1 MTGRILH
8 GGDEVLR
15 GVFWDLGQIGSE
27 DGPKYSEPVRRRL
40 AAKVL
45 EGRAHEPLV
54 FRLCHLVR
62 AAAFAGEDGES
73 GWLEY
78 FCDPE
83 AGSAG
88 RAAGWFRTRL
98 PVEEPGAAGGAP
110 AVTAATGH
118 VALRYP
124 DRTPPV
130 TVSWGAMP
138 MLAAFMEFLL
148 NTLSYDTLHD
158 AASALSRPD
167 LGWRDL
173 QDTANTLSRS
183 VYAWLREH
191 TRPVQDSRHF
201 GAMARFL
208 AARKGQGDFAAEDI
222 DDAAVLAFWRTASL
236 EPGSEFRTFRKTF
249 RAFLRFGEALREEL
263 LRDGLENPEILGAA
277 AERAGR
283 EPADPSSPGL
293 DRMRAPWPADDPW
306 EGPDEDGDA
315 SPLEVLAGSEIKL
328 LLASEARRLALV
340 DAHPG
345 LLPPLVH
352 SLLRD
357 TCFGQVQARIS
368 QALRTDPA
376 AARALIAKPPEAGY
390 DREAEALEALLGYL
404 DDLMLA
410 TAAALAGAGGT
421 RGAVRRLDFETLG
434 RGRRVLKGMRR
445 RGFDAVR
452 AGDTE
457 ALAELRRTVPSM
469 TALRERLA
477 PVCERLQAGAP
488 WAPRER
494 EDREVFTEQFARIYG
509 NTGRG
514 EGGTAS

>member
-8 GGDEVLR
+8 GADEVLR
-15 GVFWDLGQIGSE
+15 GVFWDLGQIDDKE
-27 DGPKYSEPVRRRL
+27 GPKYSEPVRRRL

-45 EGRAHEPLV
+45 DGRAHEPLV

-78 FCDPE
+78 FCDPY
-83 AGSAG
+83 AG
-88 RAAGWFRTRL
+88 RAGWSAGWFRTRL
-98 PVEEPGAAGGAP
+98 PAEEPGAAGAQ
-110 AVTAATGH
+110 AVTAGAGH
-118 VALRYP
+118 VALRYR

-138 MLAAFMEFLL
+138 LLAAFMEFLL
-148 NTLSYDTLHD
+148 NTLSYDALRD
-158 AASALSRPD
+158 AASVLSRPD

-173 QDTANTLSRS
+173 QDTANTLSRA

-263 LRDGLENPEILGAA
+263 LREGMENPDALGA

-293 DRMRAPWPADDPW
+293 DRMRAPWPAEDPW
-306 EGPDEDGDA
+306 EGPDEDDGP
-315 SPLEVLAGSEIKL
+315 SPLEVLSGSEIKL

-345 LLPPLVH
+345 LLDPLAL

-357 TCFGQVQARIS
+357 ACFGQVQARIS

-376 AARALIAKPPEAGY
+376 AARALIAEPPEAGY
-390 DREAEALEALLGYL
+390 DREAEALAALLAHL

-410 TAAALAGAGGT
+410 AAAALAGGEEDDG
-421 RGAVRRLDFETLG
+421 GAVRRLDFETLG
-434 RGRRVLKGMRR
+434 RGRRALKGMRR

-452 AGDTE
+452 AGAPA

-469 TALRERLA
+469 TVLRERLA
-477 PVCERLQAGAP
+477 PVCERLRAGAL

-494 EDREVFTEQFARIYG
+494 EDREVFMEQFARIYG
-509 NTGRG
+509 HTGRG